1 MGPVQIR
8 RRNNRVCLV
17 LSENLTI
24 SQAVL
29 LHKKLSKG
37 LAAKL
42 PLILNGEQVR
52 QVDTAA
58 LQVVVAF
65 CQAAREQGVTLH
77 YQTPDDYLYL
87 SLRLLGLGSVLE
99 PNKEMVA

>member
-8 RRNNRVCLV
+8 RRNNRVRLV

-24 SQAVL
+24 SQAAL

-58 LQVVVAF
+58 LQVLVAF
-65 CQAAREQGVTLH
+65 CQAAQEQGLPLH
-77 YQTPDDYLYL
+77 YQTPDDYLHL
-87 SLRLLGLGSVLE
+87 SVRLLGLTAALE
-99 PNKEMVA
+99 PNQEMAA

>member
-1 MGPVQIR
+1 MGPVQIV
-8 RRNNRVCLV
+8 RRNNRVRVV

-24 SQAVL
+24 SQAGL

-65 CQAAREQGVTLH
+65 CHAAREQGVTLQ

-87 SLRLLGLGSVLE
+87 SLRLLGLAGVLE
-99 PNKEMVA
+99 PK